1 MAETTKI
8 EWADATL
15 NPWWGCTKVSPGCAN
30 CYADALAHRWGKD
43 VWGPGRARED
53 HREGARKLAMRL
65 ERQAVAEA
73 RPLRVFCASMADWL
87 DPEVPAEWL
96 ADLLALVD
104 QTPHL
109 TWMLLTKRPQLWR
122 ERLSAAHTH
131 ETRCLEHDTDVSL
144 GIEAWL
150 RGRAPAN
157 VWVGTTV
164 EDQQRADGRI
174 PQLLAIPARVR
185 FLSCEPLL
193 GPLKLPAAFEMPSG
207 RGWIGDAVSN
217 GDPVTRFT
225 ERRIDWVIAGGES
238 GHGARPMHPD
248 WVRALRNQVTAAGA
262 AFFFKQW
269 GRVLQR
275 ARGAMPAGRARRP
288 RGPHLREPRAGR
300 RGRARARH
308 RALAG
313 PHAARGQGRRRAHAR
328 RADLGRGADA
338 MRPVRA
344 GGIIRASLDNTWQT
358 PPEILERVRLYFG
371 GAIRFDPATTQANP
385 TGALKFCALAE
396 PGAREAAPCLFPGVA
411 LPGDL
416 VAPDGLS
423 LPWDEPTWC
432 NPPYGDQLRPW
443 LLKFE
448 AEAQRGT
455 EIVALLPCKVLVHR
469 VAVALEQ
476 NQAAFERELREQ
488 GQPRHVGGA
497 QGGMVFDLRH
507 VL

>member
-269 GRVLQR
+269 GEYFNVPGAPCPPAVLVDLE
-275 ARGAMPAGRARRP
+275 GRTY
-288 RGPHLREPRAGR
+288 ES
-300 RGRARARH
+300 RGR
-308 RALAG
+308 
-313 PHAARGQGRRRAHAR
+313 
-328 RADLGRGADA
+328 
-338 MRPVRA
+338 V
-344 GGIIRASLDNTWQT
+344 
-358 PPEILERVRLYFG
+358 
-371 GAIRFDPATTQANP
+371 
-385 TGALKFCALAE
+385 AE
-396 PGAREAAPCLFPGVA
+396 GAREHGIVRSPAPMQRVGKAAAGRML
-411 LPGDL
+411 
-416 VAPDGLS
+416 DGRT
-423 LPWDEPTWC
+423 WDEVPT
-432 NPPYGDQLRPW
+432 P
-443 LLKFE
+443 
-448 AEAQRGT
+448 
-455 EIVALLPCKVLVHR
+455 
-469 VAVALEQ
+469 
-476 NQAAFERELREQ
+476 
-488 GQPRHVGGA
+488 
-497 QGGMVFDLRH
+497 
-507 VL
+507 